1 MYMPCGEKTV
11 HLYHNVVAPYRLPI
25 FNRLAESYDLTVH
38 FAKEREAGRKWD
50 TNITED
56 FKYNF
61 LPSLNLGPFCLLFTV
76 PLQMLRDR
84 PDVHLHGESH
94 QTVMAILSSIIITR
108 LVGGDIVLWTE
119 WVDTKASKSNYH
131 HTGLS
136 LLVSLVTDFMYRL
149 LRPLI
154 YREANMLV
162 AYSEKSHRFLRKRD
176 VPEEKIVTGHQVM
189 PRSCLST
196 QQVEYTN
203 DNKDTTTYLFIG
215 YLERRK
221 GLDTLLDA
229 WTYLDCPNAELI
241 IAGSGPE
248 RDRLEESDDKT
259 VNWVGY
265 VDEDKKAKL
274 LREADIFVLPTRHD
288 PWGLVVNEALAY
300 DTPVVTTEA
309 AGASELLRNS
319 DAGRVIEPD
328 DATALASAMAD
339 LKRDGTVTERLRE
352 RATDVSVGVRPF
364 KQAIAKTS

>member
-1 MYMPCGEKTV
+1 MSRGKKTV

-38 FAKEREAGRKWD
+38 FAKERGAGRKWD
-50 TNITED
+50 TNITGD
-56 FKYNF
+56 LKHNF
-61 LPSLNLGPFCLLFTV
+61 LPSLDIGPFCLLFTV

-84 PDVHLHGESH
+84 PDIHLHGESH
-94 QTVMAILSSIIITR
+94 QTLTAILSSIIVTR
-108 LVGGDIVLWTE
+108 FVGGDIVLWSE
-119 WVDTKASKSNYH
+119 WVDTKESESNYH

-136 LLVSLVTDFMYRL
+136 LLVSRFTDFMYRL
-149 LRPLI
+149 LRPVI
-154 YREANMLV
+154 YHEADILV
-162 AYSEKSHRFLRKRD
+162 AYSEKSHQFLQNRG

-196 QQVEYTN
+196 RQVEDTN
-203 DNKDTTTYLFIG
+203 VDENTTTYLFIG

-229 WTYLDCPNAELI
+229 WTQLNRRNAELI

-248 RDRLEESDDKT
+248 RDRLDVDDDKT

-265 VDEDKKAKL
+265 IDEDRKSKL
-274 LREADIFVLPTRHD
+274 LRKADVFVFPTRHD

-300 DTPVVTTEA
+300 GTPVVTTEA

-328 DATALASAMAD
+328 DATALASAMID
-339 LKRDGTVTERLRE
+339 LKCNGTVPEQLQNQ
-352 RATDVSVGVRPF
+352 ATDVEVGARPF
-364 KQAIAKTS
+364 KQAIEITSS